1 MSVSYTHLD
10 VYKRQENA
18 RMAKLYRKE
27 VLQEPDAPAGFIS
40 LGDIKPAAAPAPAR
54 VEETVAGD

>member
-1 MSVSYTHLD
+1 
-10 VYKRQENA
+10 
-18 RMAKLYRKE
+18 MAKLYRKE

-40 LGDIKPAAAPAPAR
+40 LGDIKPAATPAPAQ

>member
-1 MSVSYTHLD
+1 
-10 VYKRQENA
+10 
-18 RMAKLYRKE
+18 MAKLYRKE

-40 LGDIKPAAAPAPAR
+40 LSEIKPATPAPKH